1 MEQTVR
7 IDALTY
13 GEAGIGR
20 LDDGKAVFVPHT
32 TPGDVVR
39 IEVTEDKK
47 TFAHARLLDIVEA
60 SPDRVAPACPYAGV
74 CGGCQWM
81 HVSYEAQLK
90 AKRDNVVSALSH
102 LARWDVETA
111 EAMVAACV
119 PSKREL
125 GYRNKLELGAER
137 DAQGRFTL
145 GFRSESSHQFVSP
158 DACLLAHKTIQKA
171 PKALRGALR
180 FLEGNKDLGIYRVGV
195 RHSFRTGNVEV
206 ALWTP
211 PSAFPRAQV
220 ANTLSS
226 ALKTTGIVRVLADPG
241 KARKV
246 KGVEVLAGHGK
257 WRERLGD
264 NEFSVSAPSFF
275 QVNTEQAD
283 NMIDCVIEGLELDED
298 AVVADLYAGAGTFSL
313 ALSEQVD
320 MVYAV
325 ESAASSVRD
334 LRHNADANGAWIEV
348 VGGDAAHELP
358 ELGAL
363 DALVV
368 YPPRAGLAEG
378 VPELIA
384 AAGPE
389 RIAYVSCNPST
400 WARDV
405 VRLEEAGYAL
415 ASVTPLDLFP
425 QTYHAELVSIFKR
438 L

>member
-1 MEQTVR
+1 MR

-13 GEAGIGR
+13 GESGIGR
-20 LDDGKAVFVPHT
+20 LEDGKAVFVPGT
-32 TPGDVVR
+32 APGDLVR
-39 IEVTEDKK
+39 VEIDQDKK
-47 TFAHARLLDIVEA
+47 SFSTARLLDVVEA
-60 SPDRVAPACPYAGV
+60 SPHRVVPACPYADA

-81 HVSYEAQLK
+81 HVSYEAQLA
-90 AKRDNVVSALSH
+90 AKRANVVSSLSRIGG
-102 LARWDVETA
+102 LDA
-111 EAMVAACV
+111 EVAERIVAPCT

-137 DAQGRFTL
+137 DVQGRFTL
-145 GFRSESSHQFVSP
+145 GFRSESSHDFVSP
-158 DACLLAHKTIQKA
+158 DACLLAHKPIQKA
-171 PKALRGALR
+171 PRALRGALR

-257 WRERLGD
+257 WRERLGE

-275 QVNTEQAD
+275 QVNTEQAE
-283 NMIDCVIEGLELDED
+283 NMVDCVIEGLRLDED
-298 AVVADLYAGAGTFSL
+298 DAVADLYAGAGTFSL
-313 ALSEQVD
+313 ALSQKVD
-320 MVYAV
+320 TVYAV

-334 LRHNADANGAWIEV
+334 LRRNADANGAWIEV

-358 ELGAL
+358 ELGEL

-368 YPPRAGLAEG
+368 DPPRAGLAEG

-384 AAGPE
+384 EAGP
-389 RIAYVSCNPST
+389 RRVAYVSCNPTT

-405 VRLEEAGYAL
+405 ARLGALGYSL
-415 ASVTPLDLFP
+415 SRVTPFDLFP
-425 QTYHAELVSIFKR
+425 QTYHSELVSVFER
-438 L
+438 A

>member
-1 MEQTVR
+1 MTETIR
-7 IDALTY
+7 IERM
-13 GEAGIGR
+13 GSGPEAVGR
-20 LDDGKAVFVPHT
+20 LGDGKTVFVEGGA
-32 TPGDVVR
+32 PGDVVEATV
-39 IEVTEDKK
+39 IEDKGS
-47 TFAHARLLDIVEA
+47 FARARIDRIVEA
-60 SPDRVAPACPYAGV
+60 GPARVAPTCAHTAT
-74 CGGCQWM
+74 CGGCPWQ
-81 HVSYEAQLK
+81 HLSYDAQLS
-90 AKRDNVVSALSH
+90 AKRDNVVAALVH
-102 LARWDVETA
+102 TARMDAERA
-111 EAMVAACV
+111 EALVGDVVA
-119 PSKREL
+119 SKRQW

-145 GFRSESSHQFVSP
+145 GFRSESSHEFVSP
-158 DACLLAHKTIQKA
+158 DACLLAHKAIQKA

-195 RHSFRTGNVEV
+195 RHSARTGNLEV

-226 ALKTTGIVRVLADPG
+226 AIKATGIVRVMADPG

-275 QVNTEQAD
+275 QVNTEQAE
-283 NMIDCVIEGLELDED
+283 NMIACVIDGLQLDED
-298 AVVADLYAGAGTFSL
+298 SVVADLYAGAGTFSL
-313 ALSEQVD
+313 ALAEHAD
-320 MVYAV
+320 MVFAV

-334 LRHNADANGAWIEV
+334 LRRNADANGAWIEV

-358 ELGAL
+358 ELGEL

-368 YPPRAGLAEG
+368 DPPRAGLADG

-389 RIAYVSCNPST
+389 RVAYVSCNPST

-405 VRLEEAGYAL
+405 ERLGAAGYEL
-415 ASVTPLDLFP
+415 AVATPLDLFP
-425 QTYHAELVSIFKR
+425 QTYHSELVSIFAR
-438 L
+438 R

>member
-20 LDDGKAVFVPHT
+20 LEDGKAVFVPNT
-32 TPGDVVR
+32 ASGDTVR

-47 TFAHARLLDIVEA
+47 TFAHARLLDVVEA
-60 SPDRVAPACPYAGV
+60 SPDRVVPACPYAGV

-81 HVSYEAQLK
+81 HVSYEAQLR
-90 AKRDNVVSALSH
+90 AKRENVVSALSH
-102 LARWDVETA
+102 IARYDRAAA
-111 EAMVAACV
+111 EALVGECV
-119 PSKREL
+119 PSKKQL

-145 GFRSESSHQFVSP
+145 GFRSESSHEFVSP
-158 DACLLAHKTIQKA
+158 DACLLAHKAIQKA

-195 RHSFRTGNVEV
+195 RHSARTGNLEV

-226 ALKTTGIVRVLADPG
+226 AIKATGIVRVMADPG

-275 QVNTEQAD
+275 QVNTEQAE
-283 NMIDCVIEGLELDED
+283 NMIACVIDGLQLDED
-298 AVVADLYAGAGTFSL
+298 SVVADLYAGAGTFSL
-313 ALSEQVD
+313 ALAEHADV
-320 MVYAV
+320 VFAV

-334 LRHNADANGAWIEV
+334 LRRNADTNGAWIEV

-358 ELGAL
+358 ELGEL

-368 YPPRAGLAEG
+368 DPPRAGLADG

-389 RIAYVSCNPST
+389 RVAYVSCNPST

-405 VRLEEAGYAL
+405 ERLGAAGYELVKA
-415 ASVTPLDLFP
+415 TPLDLFP
-425 QTYHAELVSIFKR
+425 QTYHSELVSIFAR
-438 L
+438 R